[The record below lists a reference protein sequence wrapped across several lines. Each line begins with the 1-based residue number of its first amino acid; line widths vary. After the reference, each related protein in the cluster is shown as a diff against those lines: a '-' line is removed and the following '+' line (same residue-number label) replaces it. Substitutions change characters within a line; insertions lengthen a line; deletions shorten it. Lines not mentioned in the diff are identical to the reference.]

1 MELIKYKTIMK
12 EEGIVGIVKEN
23 GYEIEY
29 RQLDNARKIEIVM
42 KEAFSIHK
50 ETEEY
55 LYEICFDMKLKP
67 LAIFEVSHGT
77 VNGTIVS
84 PREFFQKALLAG
96 AVGVV
101 AVHNHPS
108 GCCEPSKQDDETANR
123 LREAGKLIGIE
134 LLDFMIIGNE
144 SYSYRECGRL

>member
-12 EEGIVGIVKEN
+12 EEGIVGIVKEK
-23 GYEIEY
+23 GYEIEHK
-29 RQLDNARKIEIVM
+29 QLNSPRKIEMVM

-55 LYEICFDMKLKP
+55 MYEICFDTKLKP
-67 LAIFEVSHGT
+67 LAVFEVSHGT
-77 VNGTIVS
+77 VNATIAS

-108 GCCEPSKQDDETANR
+108 GCCEPSKQDDETANM
-123 LREAGKLIGIE
+123 LRDAGKLLGIE
-134 LLDFMIIGNE
+134 LMDFMIIGNE
-144 SYSYRECGRL
+144 SYSFRECGRL